1 MIKKMEKHRFSEM
14 KIESPD
20 SHTARNKGNICFA
33 GSIAYL
39 SLESKGVQD
48 KMCSVFADLHLP
60 RDIGRSGRVKKKDA
74 AEGDSLSHPC
84 SILFIIRK
92 RQIFLRIS

>member
-39 SLESKGVQD
+39 FSEGKGVRD
-48 KMCSVFADLHLP
+48 KM
-60 RDIGRSGRVKKKDA
+60 
-74 AEGDSLSHPC
+74 
-84 SILFIIRK
+84 
-92 RQIFLRIS
+92 

>member
-1 MIKKMEKHRFSEM
+1 MAGAGIMVSMIHLSSFRRRTENLLLFMIKKMEKHRFSEM

-39 SLESKGVQD
+39 SLESKGGQD
-48 KMCSVFADLHLP
+48 KL
-60 RDIGRSGRVKKKDA
+60 
-74 AEGDSLSHPC
+74 
-84 SILFIIRK
+84 
-92 RQIFLRIS
+92 

>member
-1 MIKKMEKHRFSEM
+1 MISMVRQSSFRSRVENLLFFMIKKMEKHRFSEM

-48 KMCSVFADLHLP
+48 KM
-60 RDIGRSGRVKKKDA
+60 
-74 AEGDSLSHPC
+74 
-84 SILFIIRK
+84 
-92 RQIFLRIS
+92 